1 MPRKRLAEAGHGGY
15 GPEARQD
22 GSIAGM
28 TAKSPF
34 DIRPLHPGDRAA
46 WDDLWSRYLAFYDTR
61 LPPAQHDTTF
71 ARLTD
76 PDGGL
81 HGRIALHD
89 GRPAGLVHF
98 LYHASTWEASGTC
111 YLQDLYTDPDHR
123 GTGIGRALIQSVCDH
138 AAARGVA
145 TVYWLTAD
153 SNVTAQRLYDSV
165 AMRTPFR
172 VYERVQ
178 P

>member
-1 MPRKRLAEAGHGGY
+1 
-15 GPEARQD
+15 
-22 GSIAGM
+22 M
-28 TAKSPF
+28 TAKPPI
-34 DIRPLHPGDRAA
+34 DIRPLHDGDRTS
-46 WDDLWSRYLAFYDTR
+46 WNDLWSRYLAFYDTK
-61 LPPAQHDTTF
+61 LSAAQHDTTF

-76 PDGGL
+76 PDVGL

-89 GRPAGLVHF
+89 GRAVGLVHF
-98 LYHASTWEASGTC
+98 LYHASTWEASGAC
-111 YLQDLYTDPDHR
+111 YLQDLYTDPNHR
-123 GTGIGRALIQSVCDH
+123 GIGIGRALIQSVYDH

-165 AMRTPFR
+165 AVRTPFL

>member
-1 MPRKRLAEAGHGGY
+1 MPRKRLAERRHGGY
-15 GPEARQD
+15 GRAAWQD
-22 GSIAGM
+22 GSVAGM
-28 TAKSPF
+28 TAKPLI
-34 DIRPLHPGDRAA
+34 DIRPLHDGDRTA
-46 WDDLWSRYLAFYDTR
+46 WNGLWSRYLAFYDTT
-61 LPPAQHDTTF
+61 LPPTQHDTTF

-81 HGRIALHD
+81 HGRIVLHD
-89 GRPAGLVHF
+89 GRPVGLVHF
-98 LYHASTWEASGTC
+98 LYHASTWDMSGTC
-111 YLQDLYTDPDHR
+111 YLQDLYTDPGSR
-123 GTGIGRALIQSVCDH
+123 GMGFGRALIQSVYDH
-138 AAARGVA
+138 AAERGVT

-165 AMRTPFR
+165 AVRTPFL

>member
-1 MPRKRLAEAGHGGY
+1 
-15 GPEARQD
+15 
-22 GSIAGM
+22 M
-28 TAKSPF
+28 TAKRPIH
-34 DIRPLHPGDRAA
+34 IRPLHDGDRTA
-46 WDDLWSRYLAFYDTR
+46 WNDLWSRYLAFYDTT
-61 LPPAQHDTTF
+61 LSAAQHDTTF

-89 GRPAGLVHF
+89 GSPAGLVHF
-98 LYHASTWEASGTC
+98 LYHASTWDMSGTC
-111 YLQDLYTDPDHR
+111 YLQDLYTDPDNR
-123 GTGIGRALIQSVCDH
+123 GMGIGRALIQSVYDH

-165 AMRTPFR
+165 AVRTPFL